1 MTNVTELPIKI
12 LFVEDDERLAE
23 LTSRYLRGSGMVI
36 ERATS
41 GPEALA
47 STLRRQYDVILLDLM
62 LPGRDGLDVCRELR
76 TRLDT
81 PIIMVTA
88 RREEVDRVMGLD
100 AGADD
105 YVTKPFS
112 SRELVSRIRAVVRR
126 ARGDVGPKGS
136 PIHVGPITIDP
147 TTMQVT
153 VESRLIE
160 LTSYEFALLR
170 VLAERAGRVLSR
182 EQLLDLARGSADEA
196 FERSIDVQ
204 ISKLRQKIGDD
215 ARRPRYLKTIRG
227 AGYVLAIRDES

>member
-1 MTNVTELPIKI
+1 MTELPIKI
-12 LFVEDDERLAE
+12 LFVEDDDRLAD
-23 LTSRYLRGSGMVI
+23 LTARYLRGSGMIV
-36 ERATS
+36 ERAVS
-41 GPEALA
+41 GLEALA
-47 STLRRQYDVILLDLM
+47 SAARRQYDMILLDLM
-62 LPGRDGLDVCRELR
+62 LPGRDGVDVCRELR

-88 RREEVDRVMGLD
+88 RREEIDRVMGLD

-105 YVTKPFS
+105 YVMKPFS

-126 ARGDVGPKGS
+126 ARGQIGPTNH
-136 PIHVGPITIDP
+136 PIHAGPITIDP

-153 VESRLIE
+153 LDSRPIE
-160 LTSYEFALLR
+160 LTGYEFALLR

-182 EQLLDLARGSADEA
+182 EQLLDLARGNADEA

-204 ISKLRQKIGDD
+204 ISKLRQKLGDD

-227 AGYVLAIRDES
+227 TGYVLAVRDET

>member
-1 MTNVTELPIKI
+1 VSDAPIKI
-12 LFVEDDERLAE
+12 LFVEDDDRLAG
-23 LTSRYLRGSGMVI
+23 LTTRYLRGSGLLV
-36 ERATS
+36 ERARS

-47 STLRRQYDVILLDLM
+47 ETARRQYDVILLDLM
-62 LPGRDGLDVCRELR
+62 LPGRDGVDVCRELR

-126 ARGDVGPKGS
+126 ARGQVGPVS
-136 PIHVGPITIDP
+136 HAIHVGPITLDP

-153 VESRLIE
+153 VERRPIE
-160 LTSYEFALLR
+160 LTGYEFALLR

-182 EQLLDLARGSADEA
+182 EQLLYLARGGSDEA

-204 ISKLRQKIGDD
+204 ISKLRQKLGDD
-215 ARRPRYLKTIRG
+215 ARHPRYLKTIRG
-227 AGYVLAIRDES
+227 AGYVLAVREEA